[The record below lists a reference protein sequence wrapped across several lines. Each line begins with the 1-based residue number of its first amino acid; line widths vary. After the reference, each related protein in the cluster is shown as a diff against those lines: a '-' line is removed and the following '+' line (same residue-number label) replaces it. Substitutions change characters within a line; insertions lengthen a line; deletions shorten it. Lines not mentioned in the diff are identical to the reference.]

1 MKTLRKWTLMVVT
14 VGFLLVGCSQGE
26 MTEESGPEKVQIT
39 TTIGQIADAAR
50 VIGGDKVEVTSLM
63 GPGVD
68 PHLYQATQ
76 SDIQKLQQ
84 ADIVFYNGLHLEG
97 RMLEIFENINQTKP
111 AIALGERVDTSSLLE
126 DEEDKKYSDPH
137 VWFNID
143 LWKQAIS
150 GITETLVE
158 EDPDNAGYYKENQEK
173 YFIKLDELNEYAKER
188 MNEIPEEQRVLV
200 TAHDA
205 FNYFGA
211 AFDLEVKGLQGLSTE
226 SEFGLGDIQAIVDLL
241 VERNIKAVF
250 VETSVSDDAISSV
263 MEGAKK
269 AGLEVKIGGEIYSD
283 AMGEEGT
290 EEGTYL
296 GMYRH
301 NVDTIVNA
309 LK

>member
-1 MKTLRKWTLMVVT
+1 MKKWFNLTLLFLSLGFFLM
-14 VGFLLVGCSQGE
+14 GCSQGE
-26 MTEESGPEKVQIT
+26 EAEGDSTDKLKIT
-39 TTIGQIADAAR
+39 TTIGQIADAAS

-63 GPGVD
+63 GPGID

-111 AIALGERVDTSSLLE
+111 AVALGERVDASELLE
-126 DEEDKKYSDPH
+126 DEADTKYSDPH

-150 GITETLVE
+150 GITETLSEVDQE
-158 EDPDNAGYYKENQEK
+158 NADYYKENQDN
-173 YFIKLDELNEYAKER
+173 YFKELDELNEYAKNK
-188 MNEIPEEQRVLV
+188 MQEIPEEQRVLV

-226 SEFGLGDIQAIVDLL
+226 SEFGIGDIQAIVDLL
-241 VERNIKAVF
+241 VERQIKAVF
-250 VETSVSDDAISSV
+250 VETSVSDEAISSV

-269 AGLEVKIGGEIYSD
+269 AGLDVSIGGEIYSD

-301 NVDTIVNA
+301 NVDTIVEA